1 MLDRLIRPGRDV
13 NFRRPTVL
21 GLCSHVSVYQKMLP
35 GLNAS
40 AVGLVVA
47 AAMQMFLK
55 VRENSPFPKF
65 AVVIGMLTL
74 FGTRYVKLP
83 NPKLVVLQAPIVVAF
98 GGLLGIVAWATGC
111 D

>member
-1 MLDRLIRPGRDV
+1 
-13 NFRRPTVL
+13 
-21 GLCSHVSVYQKMLP
+21 MLP

-47 AAMQMFLK
+47 AAMKLFLK